1 MSEIIASVDEGTR
14 VGSALLGDTF
24 IRQADRSWQ
33 VVQTA
38 MSFLISSFASSRI
51 IETSELLVNIS
62 ILLVNGLGVDV
73 DCDLIGDGG

>member
-1 MSEIIASVDEGTR
+1 
-14 VGSALLGDTF
+14 
-24 IRQADRSWQ
+24 
-33 VVQTA
+33 
-38 MSFLISSFASSRI
+38 MSFLISSFASSRM